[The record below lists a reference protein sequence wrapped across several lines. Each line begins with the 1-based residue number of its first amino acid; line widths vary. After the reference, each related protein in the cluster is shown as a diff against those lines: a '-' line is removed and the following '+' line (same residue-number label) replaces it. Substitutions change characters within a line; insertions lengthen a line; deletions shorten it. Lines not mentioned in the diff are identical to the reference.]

1 MPRFLPR
8 SASSILVLLTAFMLN
23 GSPASAQVA
32 SASHPS
38 STYDWVD
45 SVFAGIAPDG
55 PGCTVAAARDGRTL
69 FARSYG
75 LAEVAGQRAATPST
89 LYGTASVGKAIT
101 ALSVVLLARDGRLS
115 LDDDVRRWVPEL
127 PDYGHV
133 ITLRQLLAHTGG
145 VRDVFG
151 LIFMQRGREGL
162 TTDAQAMEMILR
174 QHELNFAP
182 GTDAA
187 YSNSGYV
194 LLARVV
200 ERASGRTLPE
210 FAGER
215 ILRPLGM
222 RGTTFVADLGPAQSR
237 RLAVGHVRGDAG
249 WEPRT
254 EALHVLGPGGLYS
267 TAEDLLRLAEGLRTG
282 RVGVMEAMRE
292 METNATIGDGFRLPY
307 GLGLELEEHRGAR
320 TVGHRG
326 AGGGYRAEM
335 LHLRDHALS
344 LAALCNADTIQP
356 SPLLRQLADR
366 LLPEL
371 AASGPPA
378 PESAPAPAAASA
390 PVTVDARELARI
402 AGVYVTRAGL
412 VRRFFV
418 DDAGS
423 LRLPVPG
430 AVHTLVPLGGGR
442 FRVPTSMGTVYT
454 FADGTARRES
464 PGNPTIVF
472 QYAAPNGDS
481 AAAPARY
488 AGRYESPELGAAW
501 ELAAGAD
508 GALRVAHGGPDSP
521 ERAEPVFRDGYIIA
535 YGLMHFITDCRG
547 EVIGFTLSDERVQAL
562 RFNRVGAD
570 ASAAC
575 PAPARR

>member
-1 MPRFLPR
+1 MPRFPALR
-8 SASSILVLLTAFMLN
+8 ASFVPLLLTAWVLN
-23 GSPASAQVA
+23 ASPASAQPA
-32 SASHPS
+32 SAPRPS
-38 STYDWVD
+38 AGYAWVD
-45 SVFAGIAPDG
+45 TVFAGIAPDG

-75 LAEVAGQRAATPST
+75 MAEVAGRRSATPST
-89 LYGTASVGKAIT
+89 VYGTASVGKAIT

-151 LIFMQRGREGL
+151 LVFMQRGHEAPV
-162 TTDAQAMEMILR
+162 TDPAAMEMILR
-174 QHELNFAP
+174 QRELNFVP
-182 GTDAA
+182 GTDGA

-200 ERASGRTLPE
+200 ERASGRTLPQ
-210 FAGER
+210 FAGAR

-222 RGTTFVADLGPAQSR
+222 RGTTFVADADPAR
-237 RLAVGHVRGDAG
+237 AGRLAMGYVHGDGG
-249 WEPRT
+249 WEART
-254 EALHVLGPGGLYS
+254 ETVPVVGPGGLYS

-282 RVGVMEAMRE
+282 RVGGMEAMRE
-292 METNATIGDGFRLPY
+292 METNATLADGFPLPY
-307 GLGLELEEHRGAR
+307 GLGLELEERHGTRI
-320 TVGHRG
+320 VGHRG
-326 AGGGYRAEM
+326 SGSGYRAEM
-335 LHLRDHALS
+335 LHVRDYALS
-344 LAALCNADTIQP
+344 VAATCNADTVP
-356 SPLLRQLADR
+356 LSDLLRQVVDG
-366 LLPEL
+366 LLPEP
-371 AASGPPA
+371 ASSA
-378 PESAPAPAAASA
+378 PEPAPAPADASA
-390 PVTVDARELARI
+390 PVAVDARELARI

-442 FRVPTSMGTVYT
+442 FRVPTSMGTVYR
-454 FADGTARRES
+454 FVDGTARRES
-464 PGNPTIVF
+464 PGDPTIVF

-488 AGRYESPELGAAW
+488 AGQYESPELGATW
-501 ELAAGAD
+501 ELVAGGD
-508 GALRVAHGGPDSP
+508 GTLRVVHGGPDSP
-521 ERAEPVFRDGYIIA
+521 EAAEPVFRDGYTIA

-562 RFNRVGAD
+562 RFNRAGVD
-570 ASAAC
+570 ASAPC
-575 PAPARR
+575 PAPAPR